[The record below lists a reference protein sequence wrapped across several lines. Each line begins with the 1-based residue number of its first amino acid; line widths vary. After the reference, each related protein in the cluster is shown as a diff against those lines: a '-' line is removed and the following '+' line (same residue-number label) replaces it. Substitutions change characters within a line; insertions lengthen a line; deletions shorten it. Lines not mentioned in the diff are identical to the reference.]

1 MRFPGIMET
10 DMIRRQEQP
19 MKPLFHPSLVNGPF
33 DDPGLYIDFLFEKR
47 AILFDLGDLHALPA
61 RKILRVSQVFVS
73 HTHMDHFIGFD
84 QMLRILLNRE
94 KQLQLFG
101 PPGFIEQVEHRL
113 ASYTWNLVDNFT
125 AEFAI
130 VATEFDGW
138 ELRSACF
145 RCRNRFSRERE
156 TVLPVTDGILLDEET
171 FRVRATILDH
181 RIPCLAFTLEEKNH
195 VNIMKNR
202 LLERGYRVGPWLT
215 ELKTAVLRGDPD
227 DGPFRV
233 WWREGGESRERFIP
247 LGALKRELLHIV
259 AGQKIS
265 YITDAAPSAANARRI
280 LELAGASD
288 YLFIEAM
295 FLWQDQARAQE
306 KHHLTARQAGLLAR
320 QAGAVR
326 VIPFH
331 LSPCYT
337 GQGEELL
344 REVEEAFGG
353 QVERRE
359 RISSL

>member
-1 MRFPGIMET
+1 
-10 DMIRRQEQP
+10 

-84 QMLRILLNRE
+84 QMIRVLLNRE

-113 ASYTWNLVDNFT
+113 ASYTWNLVDAFT
-125 AEFAI
+125 AEFSI
-130 VATEFDGW
+130 VATEFDGE
-138 ELRSACF
+138 ELRSARF
-145 RCRNRFSRERE
+145 RCRNRFVREGE
-156 TVLPVTDGILLDEET
+156 TGSPITDGILLDEET
-171 FRVRATILDH
+171 FRVRGAVLDH
-181 RIPCLAFTLEEKNH
+181 RIPCLAFTLEEKHH

-227 DGPFRV
+227 DGPFHV
-233 WWREGGESRERFIP
+233 WWRDGGESSERIIP
-247 LGALKRELLHIV
+247 LGTLKEELLHIV

-265 YITDAAPSAANARRI
+265 YITDAAPSEANARRI
-280 LELAGASD
+280 IELARASD

-295 FLWQDQARAQE
+295 FLGRDEERAIE
-306 KHHLTARQAGLLAR
+306 KHHLTARQAGFLAR
-320 QAGAVR
+320 EAGAVR

-331 LSPCYT
+331 LSPKYT

-353 QVERRE
+353 QVARRE